1 VRYIAVHIFVGG
13 RLQWEHMVQF
23 GQHEPLGLTITFPMY
38 RQISQL
44 KAQRNLSEVLKQN
57 DVSWLQ
63 PTTSGQWLFRCDGF
77 KAAFPDYKNET
88 WLNGDILI
96 PMDHE
101 VRREKRF
108 EKEEDRT
115 YCRFIITPE
124 TVEDQMPKKVFL
136 SHKSG
141 ADKAMVRR
149 YKKALHAIGVTGWL
163 DEDAMPAGTELEWGL
178 LAGFKE
184 SCAAVL
190 FITPRYRDEGYLA
203 TEINYAIAE
212 KRKKGDRFSIIT
224 LVIGDADGRAGEVP
238 ELLQPYVWKTPA
250 TELEGFSEL
259 MRALPIATG
268 LIHWKT

>member
-1 VRYIAVHIFVGG
+1 
-13 RLQWEHMVQF
+13 
-23 GQHEPLGLTITFPMY
+23 
-38 RQISQL
+38 
-44 KAQRNLSEVLKQN
+44 
-57 DVSWLQ
+57 
-63 PTTSGQWLFRCDGF
+63 
-77 KAAFPDYKNET
+77 
-88 WLNGDILI
+88 
-96 PMDHE
+96 MDHE

-115 YCRFIITPE
+115 YCQFIITPE
-124 TVEDQMPKKVFL
+124 TVEDQMPKKAFL

-149 YKKALHAIGVTGWL
+149 YKEALHAVGVTGWL
-163 DEDAMPAGTELEWGL
+163 DEDAMPAGTELERGL

-184 SCAAVL
+184 SCAAVF

-268 LIHWKT
+268 PVHWKI